1 MRNIELINNIIKN
14 SNDKLYIDF
23 VKSFYSYIPLDYLKI
38 YSENEMKIF
47 CDNSYKYL
55 KQSDRTRKCWLEN
68 INSNLTIFHIVGPNR
83 PFIVDSIKM
92 LLDEFNINYD
102 FFLHPVIQI
111 ERDTQGSI
119 ISISQ
124 TGQSESIVCIT
135 IREDINPKQAEEIA
149 KSILTILEKVDQTY
163 TCWGKILD
171 SLDKLNLSINSQKNV
186 FSQHI
191 IEESK
196 NFLEWL
202 KKDNFT
208 FLGYLHFDKA
218 SGNFTNIAGDETIWG
233 GEETIQNLLQGI
245 EKYNS
250 EKIVEVGKL
259 QKVSSVHRSNFIDY
273 ILIKNFNADKTLSK
287 VEIIIGLY
295 SSNLDYQSVKE
306 IPFIRDKLSY
316 ILQKSNFITNGYN
329 EKKLKIIVQSL
340 PRVALFHIDEDELYN
355 LCINTLSAMSVGNL
369 KFFRLGHCKQN
380 FAEIILFMPRK
391 RFTPE
396 NHQKIQAYL
405 QEKFGVK
412 TLRNYITEVSQNF
425 VFIYTTFAA
434 ESCNLYTSQEN
445 EKFESDLENMTS
457 IWEESFLGECK
468 KLYAPE
474 SSSAYLKKY
483 SEVFPVDYQFNN
495 TPYEGARDISYLNNL
510 NSERNVIFKIDKY
523 SDEKLSLKI
532 FSNQGKLTL
541 SDTMPLLENLGFNV
555 LEEQAYSLLKL
566 ENTYIHK
573 YSLVLPSQI
582 ENFEEV
588 RLLVEDALHAIYSNK
603 TLVDYLSKLITF
615 SKLSWR
621 EVDLV
626 RTIAYYMHQTNYGY
640 DYKYVSDILTKHFE
654 YTKSLIKLFKYKF
667 DIQSHDAQKANEISL
682 HLRDYLIKVTSSAE
696 DKVLRTLLH
705 IVEAA
710 VRTNYYQ
717 KINDEFKTYISIK
730 FNSSAVPDLPLP
742 IPYAEIFV
750 FANDF
755 EAIHLRGGKV
765 ARGGLRWSDRGEDY
779 RVEVLGLMKAQMTKN
794 SVIVP
799 VGSKGGFYT
808 RFSQEGLSKEEYTKK
823 AISCYQNFLRGLLDI
838 TDNIIGTEI
847 IHPKDT
853 IIYDEK
859 DPYLVVA
866 ADKGTATFSDYANQ
880 VSKEY
885 NFWLQDAFASGGS
898 AGYDHKKMG
907 ITAKGAWISVQ
918 RHFKDIGI
926 DVQKDSITVVGIGDM
941 SGDVFGNGLLL
952 SRSLKLVSAFNHMHI
967 FIDPRPD
974 SEKSFLERERLF
986 ALQTSKWPDYS
997 AELIS
1002 KGGGIFDRKAKS
1014 IILSAEIKTLF
1025 EIEPNEVTP
1034 DELIRYIL
1042 KSNVDLIWNGG
1053 IGTYVKASS
1062 EENYSVGDKTNDIL
1076 RVNGNEVRAKVI
1088 GEGGNLGMTQKGRIE
1103 YARNGGRLNT
1113 DFIDNS
1119 AGVDCSDHEVNIKI
1133 ALGKA
1138 IEKKSLTLETRN
1150 KFLSQMTEQ
1159 VGELVLKD
1167 NKDQTLAITI
1177 MEHSPIFT
1185 MESYCRLI
1193 DILEQE
1199 KLLQRKVEF
1208 IPSNSELMQRAHNN
1222 EKLTRPELSILLSYS
1237 KRSVYNELQNT
1248 KLIQDEY
1255 FQKWLLEYFPEVM
1268 SKNFEKE
1275 ILAHPLRNE
1284 IILTEIT
1291 NKLVNQLS
1299 GPVISSLKKETG
1311 ALLCDIARGFVIVRE
1326 IFNLDDL
1333 WLEIEKLPSSIPLN
1347 VMIEIYTDIN
1357 KVIRRG
1363 IVWMIMNL
1371 EHPLQIANS
1380 ITLYKDAAIK
1390 ISNMITK
1397 NLHGQSKDRFDAKF
1411 KKYTEVGIHENIA
1424 EKFAKLEAIVS
1435 SLDIAFIAKDTGANE
1450 ELICSSYF
1458 KIASKYS
1465 IDWIRKTCDK
1475 LMTESYWQRLS
1486 LQSLKDDMYDKQR
1499 RLIKMVIDD
1508 NKLENLDSWFNN
1520 NEENS
1525 QIFNNFVEHLK
1536 LQENVDISMIILA
1549 NKKLEMFIRK
1559 V

>member
-23 VKSFYSYIPLDYLKI
+23 VKSFYSYIPLDYLKL

-47 CDNSYKYL
+47 CDNSFKYL
-55 KQSDRTRKCWLEN
+55 KQSDGIRKCWFEN
-68 INSNLTIFHIVGPNR
+68 IASNLTIFNIVGPNR

-92 LLDEFNINYD
+92 LLGEFNINYD

-111 ERDTQGSI
+111 ERDSKGSI
-119 ISISQ
+119 LSFAKI
-124 TGQSESIVCIT
+124 GESESIVCLT
-135 IREDINPKQAEEIA
+135 LKENINSKQAEEIRDG
-149 KSILTILEKVDQTY
+149 ILSILEKVDKTY
-163 TCWGKILD
+163 NSWEKILN
-171 SLDKLNLSINSQKNV
+171 SLDKLNTSIDSQKNI
-186 FSQHI
+186 FSSHVL
-191 IEESK
+191 EESK
-196 NFLEWL
+196 NFLTWL
-202 KKDNFT
+202 KNDNFT
-208 FLGYLHFDKA
+208 FLGYIHFDKA
-218 SGNFTNIAGDETIWG
+218 GNKFTNIAGDESIWG
-233 GEETIQNLLQGI
+233 NSATLQDLLQGVD
-245 EKYNS
+245 KYNG
-250 EKIVEVGKL
+250 EKIVEFGKL

-273 ILIKNFNADKTLSK
+273 ILVKNFNADKTLEK

-295 SSNLDYQSVKE
+295 SSNLDYQSVQD
-306 IPFIRDKLSY
+306 IPFIREKLSY
-316 ILQKSNFITNGYN
+316 ILQKANFIKNGYN

-340 PRVALFHIDEDELYN
+340 PRVALFHIDEEELYN
-355 LCINTLSAMSVGNL
+355 LCINALSAMSVGNL

-396 NHQKIQAYL
+396 NHHKMQLYL

-412 TLRNYITEVSQNF
+412 TLRHYVTEVSQNF
-425 VFIYTTFAA
+425 VFIYTTFA
-434 ESCNLYTSQEN
+434 SEN
-445 EKFESDLENMTS
+445 CELFAIQDNERFEYDLELLTS
-457 IWEESFLGECK
+457 IWEENYIEEFK
-468 KLYAPE
+468 KLHQSE
-474 SSSAYLKKY
+474 NVTEYLKNY
-483 SEVFPVDYQFNN
+483 SEIFPADYQFNN
-495 TPYEGARDISYLNNL
+495 TSYEGAVDTLYLSKLSANH
-510 NSERNVIFKIDKY
+510 NVIFKIDKF
-523 SDEKLSLKI
+523 SNEKLSLKV
-532 FSNQGKLTL
+532 FSNKGKLTL
-541 SDTMPLLENLGFNV
+541 SDTMPLLENLGFTV
-555 LEEQAYSLLKL
+555 LEEQAYTLFRL
-566 ENTYIHK
+566 ENTHIHK

-588 RLLVEDALHAIYSNK
+588 RLLAEDALHAIYSEK
-603 TLVDYLSKLITF
+603 TLVDYLSKLITY

-621 EVDLV
+621 EVDLI
-626 RTIAYYMHQTNYGY
+626 RTLAYYMHQTNYGY
-640 DYKYVSDILTKHFE
+640 DYKYVSEILTKHFD
-654 YTKSLIKLFKYKF
+654 YTKSLINLFKYKF
-667 DIQSHDAQKANEISL
+667 DLQSHDLVKANEISVWQ
-682 HLRDYLIKVTSSAE
+682 REYLIKVTSSAE
-696 DKVLRTLLH
+696 DKVLRTLLA
-705 IVEAA
+705 IVQAA
-710 VRTNYYQ
+710 LRTNYYQ
-717 KINDEFKTYISIK
+717 QVNGEFKPYISIK
-730 FNSSAVPDLPLP
+730 FNSALVPDLPLP

-750 FANDF
+750 FSNDF

-799 VGSKGGFYT
+799 VGSKGGFFT
-808 RFSQEGLSKEEYTKK
+808 RFAQENLSKEEYNKK
-823 AISCYQNFLRGLLDI
+823 VVSCYQNFLRGLLDI
-838 TDNIIGTEI
+838 TDNIVDSQIV
-847 IHPKDT
+847 HPKDT

-880 VSKEY
+880 VSREY

-926 DVQKDSITVVGIGDM
+926 DVQKDPITIVGIGDM
-941 SGDVFGNGLLL
+941 SGDVFGNGMLL
-952 SRSLKLVSAFNHMHI
+952 SNSLKLVAAFNHMHI
-967 FIDPRPD
+967 FIDPSP
-974 SEKSFLERERLF
+974 SPQKSFEERQRLF
-986 ALQTSKWPDYS
+986 NLPGSKWSDYS
-997 AELIS
+997 PSLIS
-1002 KGGGIFDRKAKS
+1002 NGGAIFDRKAKS
-1014 IILSAEIKTLF
+1014 IKLSHEIKILF
-1025 EIEPNEVTP
+1025 EINEDELTP

-1042 KSNVDLIWNGG
+1042 RSNVDLIWNGG
-1053 IGTYVKASS
+1053 IGTYIKASS
-1062 EENYSVGDKTNDIL
+1062 EENYNVGDKTNDIL

-1103 YARNGGRLNT
+1103 YARKGGRLNT

-1138 IEKKSLTLETRN
+1138 IENGSLTLDSRN
-1150 KFLSQMTEQ
+1150 KLLSEMTNQ
-1159 VGELVLKD
+1159 VADLVLKD

-1185 MESYCRLI
+1185 MESYCMLI

-1208 IPSNSELMQRAHNN
+1208 IPSTTELMQRAHNN
-1222 EKLTRPELSILLSYS
+1222 EKLTRPELSVLLSYS

-1248 KLIQDEY
+1248 KLIHDEY
-1255 FQKWLLEYFPEVM
+1255 FEKWLLEYFPSDM
-1268 SKNFEKE
+1268 SKNFGKE
-1275 ILAHPLRNE
+1275 ILSHPLKNE

-1333 WLEIEKLPSSIPLN
+1333 WQSIEKLPSSIPMN
-1347 VMIEIYTDIN
+1347 VMVEIYTDIN

-1371 EHPLQIANS
+1371 EHPLKISSS
-1380 ITLYKDAAIK
+1380 IKLYKDAALK
-1390 ISNMITK
+1390 ISNMVTK
-1397 NLHGQSKDRFDAKF
+1397 NLHGQSKDRFDTKL
-1411 KKYTEVGIHENIA
+1411 KKYIEVGINENIA

-1458 KIASKYS
+1458 KIASNYS

-1508 NKLENLDSWFNN
+1508 NMLENLDVWFKNQ
-1520 NEENS
+1520 ETNS
-1525 QIFNNFVEHLK
+1525 LIFNNFVEQLK
-1536 LQENVDISMIILA
+1536 IQENIDISMIILA

-1559 V
+1559 A